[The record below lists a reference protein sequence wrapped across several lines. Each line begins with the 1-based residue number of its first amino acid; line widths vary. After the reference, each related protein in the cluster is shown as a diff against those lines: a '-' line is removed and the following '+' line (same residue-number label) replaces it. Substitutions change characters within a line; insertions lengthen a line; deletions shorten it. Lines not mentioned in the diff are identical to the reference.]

1 MTSRHTQPASHAPWL
16 AAAVTLALALAAFTT
31 LLAAPQT
38 WVRLGVVGQVW
49 FVVVLLL
56 GCAIGAGAFQLTRS
70 YATYSGKVLGGELRI
85 GGPAV
90 LALLVLVLGFK
101 LAPPALQQFDFSVL
115 VQDANQPP
123 NPPATLEPGAKLR
136 LDLGADRREETIG
149 PKGEVRFVAI
159 PATQIGR
166 SVPVSL
172 VDSQRFEI
180 APAASAAASQAST
193 LTLSAEAVYLSLR
206 PRQLSVPVQVLNE
219 QGQPVPGARWH
230 LPSLNLNGQTDDTG
244 RLRLT
249 LPATLPDTDNE
260 LQVQAA
266 GYAPWRGSVTPGAGS
281 LTVQM
286 KAAPKAR
293 SK

>member
-1 MTSRHTQPASHAPWL
+1 MSKPLRTTS
-16 AAAVTLALALAAFTT
+16 
-31 LLAAPQT
+31 
-38 WVRLGVVGQVW
+38 
-49 FVVVLLL
+49 
-56 GCAIGAGAFQLTRS
+56 AIFRVPPHDVSPTRRAG
-70 YATYSGKVLGGELRI
+70 
-85 GGPAV
+85 
-90 LALLVLVLGFK
+90 
-101 LAPPALQQFDFSVL
+101 
-115 VQDANQPP
+115 
-123 NPPATLEPGAKLR
+123 
-136 LDLGADRREETIG
+136 EETIG

-230 LPSLNLNGQTDDTG
+230 LPSLNLTGQADDTG

-249 LPATLPDTDNE
+249 LPATDNE

-286 KAAPKAR
+286 KTAPKAR